1 MQNNKSVDYSNN
13 AGWIFAGVFL
23 GMLAIIVGVLI
34 DYQSEGSGGRSVAAI
49 KGTLIQVVCG
59 VLLAGLWH
67 SVNRRFVSILKKVKE
82 LKSAN
87 STLVLGEPAHGKSYT
102 IIQDLLGKKALW
114 VGFANLNGLEAEHCK
129 DWDVAQPVTWEE
141 MKTEVVQK
149 VISGDLKG
157 HDAIVI
163 DGLGLCAGMCL
174 TYISMKDSQEMNAQ
188 IDDVITIKQNHWL
201 VMGRTIQKH
210 DHVATYKDSKSLR
223 HSGHPT

>member
-1 MQNNKSVDYSNN
+1 M
-13 AGWIFAGVFL
+13 
-23 GMLAIIVGVLI
+23 
-34 DYQSEGSGGRSVAAI
+34 
-49 KGTLIQVVCG
+49 
-59 VLLAGLWH
+59 
-67 SVNRRFVSILKKVKE
+67 SILKKVKE

-201 VMGRTIQKH
+201 VMGRTIQNMITLLRTKTQNLYVTVDILPDSEGVKQVDLNRDLFGRVVGQFGRKWLAH
-210 DHVATYKDSKSLR
+210 AKPEKKGKDNTGEIVYYLETNGARAIRIQPMFYDGK
-223 HSGHPT
+223 GGK